1 MLGSARKGTKTYS
14 VRGGWSRA
22 TTQKVQ
28 GRSVELT
35 ARTMPLFS
43 CTRKELVET
52 VPFPLWRSGDQI
64 SQAGEEVS
72 TNLSSTV
79 RVFDCWGSE
88 RDVVDLPLPGTCYSG
103 FGMVRAPGP
112 CTLVKLLAAIF
123 FGNLNTA
130 K

>member
-1 MLGSARKGTKTYS
+1 MCVVGGQEQPLRK
-14 VRGGWSRA
+14 SRA
-22 TTQKVQ
+22 E
-28 GRSVELT
+28 SVELT

-52 VPFPLWRSGDQI
+52 VPFPLWRSGDQV
-64 SQAGEEVS
+64 SQAGEKVS